1 MRIVTYGAA
10 CSLDGFIAPSDGSMD
25 WLHFSRD
32 VQEYMATY
40 WGSIDT
46 MLMGRKTW
54 EVAVGQGGGGGTK
67 GITTYVFS
75 RTLDRVGH
83 GAHLVSEDAGEF
95 VRRLKEQ
102 PGKGICVMGG
112 GELAQSLFAAGV
124 IDEVGL
130 NVHPIL
136 LGSGVPFFRDA
147 GRRISLVLAESK
159 VIDGGCVLS
168 TYRVGNPESG
178 IGNRK
183 RRRTGNRERGT
194 GNRASR

>member
-1 MRIVTYGAA
+1 MRTVTYGAA

-32 VQEYMATY
+32 VQEYIATY
-40 WGSIDT
+40 WASIDT

-54 EVAVGQGGGGGTK
+54 EVAVGQGGAGGGGGTK

-75 RTLDRVGH
+75 RTLDGVGH
-83 GAHLVSEDAGEF
+83 GAQLVREDAGEF

-147 GRRISLVLAESK
+147 GRRISLSLAECK

-168 TYRVGNPESG
+168 TYRVVGTRESG
-178 IGNRK
+178 IGNRESKARRK
-183 RRRTGNRERGT
+183 RVSGT
-194 GNRASR
+194 RA